1 MNDKEIIDKIKKES
15 DNLKIPD
22 TLSPDIIEKKLK
34 SIKYP
39 NKNNYL
45 KFATIA
51 ATLAFIVICGFIMK
65 PNNNKEIKN
74 SSDIVNSSE
83 NYSEIFSLFKSIEK
97 RDSSDSMK
105 GSAATYDA
113 IKESADTSME
123 SSEANSNSSPSKTE
137 DFSTTNTQVN
147 GIDEGDII
155 KNDGKY
161 IYATNEN
168 KINIVE
174 TNNSNMKLISTIS
187 TDNDYIDEIYINE
200 NFLVVIGNKLDTSE
214 RNKSNKEPIY
224 GSLHNNTIISTSVY
238 DISNKNKVSLINTVT
253 STGNY
258 SSSRLVDGY
267 LYMFSNFYV
276 NDINDKD
283 IKKDYVPYLN
293 DKAIPYGCILVPS
306 SPNSTSYVVIT
317 SLKISNPK
325 DFTDKKAIIASSN
338 NFYVSDKNIYIYS
351 SLWNKK
357 ETISKETEIIK
368 FSYDNGSITAKASNT
383 IKGTLNNSFS
393 MDEYNNNLRL
403 VSTIETFGYVK
414 DNMITSFD
422 ISPSNVPR
430 KNSLYILDENL
441 ELISSIEDLAP
452 NERIYSARFL
462 GDTGYFVTFRKTD
475 PLFSVDLSNP
485 KEPKILG
492 ELKIP
497 GFSSYLHPYDDNLLL
512 GIGME
517 VDEDTNKEI
526 GIKLSMFDTSDP
538 SNVKEVNKLVLD
550 KFSYSDAL
558 YNHKAV
564 FIDNNKNI
572 FGFEANG
579 YSDYNNLFHKYL
591 TYSYDEEKGFTSKVS
606 TDLNLDFNND
616 TRGLYI
622 GNTLYVVSLGEKIQS
637 FNLDTSDKIGEIK
650 LSNN

>member
-22 TLSPDIIEKKLK
+22 TLSPNIIEKKLK
-34 SIKYP
+34 SIKCP

-51 ATLAFIVICGFIMK
+51 AALAFIVICGFIIK

-74 SSDIVNSSE
+74 PSDIINSSE

-97 RDSSDSMK
+97 RDRSDSMK
-105 GSAATYDA
+105 GSATTYDA

-147 GIDEGDII
+147 GVDEGDII

-174 TNNSNMKLISTIS
+174 TNNGDMNLIYTIN
-187 TDNDYIDEIYINE
+187 TDNDYIDEIYISG
-200 NFLVVIGNKLDTSE
+200 NFLVVIGNKSDTS
-214 RNKSNKEPIY
+214 KSASYAFHSN
-224 GSLHNNTIISTSVY
+224 SIISTSIY
-238 DISNKNKVSLINTVT
+238 DISNKNKISLINTVT

-267 LYMFSNFYV
+267 LYIFSNFYIS
-276 NDINDKD
+276 NIKNKD
-283 IKKDYVPYLN
+283 ITEDYVPYLN
-293 DKAIPYGCILVPS
+293 NKAIPSDSILIPS
-306 SPNSTSYVVIT
+306 SPNDRSYVVIT

-325 DFTDKKAIIASSN
+325 DFADKKAIIASSN
-338 NFYVSDKNIYIYS
+338 NFYVSEKNIYIYS
-351 SLWNKK
+351 RLWNKK

-422 ISPSNVPR
+422 ILPSNVPR

-441 ELISSIEDLAP
+441 ELIGSIEDLAP

-462 GDTGYFVTFRKTD
+462 GNTGYFVTFRETD

-497 GFSSYLHPYDDNLLL
+497 GFSSYLHPYDNNLLL

-517 VDEDTNKEI
+517 VDENTNKEI
-526 GIKLSMFDTSDP
+526 GIKLSMFDISDP

-579 YSDYNNLFHKYL
+579 YSNYNILFHKYL
-591 TYSYDEEKGFTSKVS
+591 TYSYDKEQGFISKVS
-606 TDLNLDFNND
+606 TDLNLESNNA

-637 FNLDTSDKIGEIK
+637 FNLDTSDKISEIK